1 MTSRA
6 AASKALL
13 QQNSVQREIDRALAV
28 GQERHAIRIQA
39 AMRRRIVM
47 RTMGVVKSVCVLLQS
62 AARARLARK
71 HVHNHPKRLAV
82 MRIQALVRGTL
93 MRRRLGHVFHELH
106 KHRQVMI
113 IRDALIAA
121 RINNRK
127 KLITAAVHQHFPD
140 CLHRRA
146 DMLVDALRANLRNKR
161 SREALKAV
169 HAKIEEMRAERAASR
184 ALLSEGY
191 DWRAALRNAKVWE
204 EGEQQIVVA
213 EKIGG
218 FVISEKIGGFVRPD
232 KIGGFV
238 IPEKIGGFVS
248 PEKIGGFVSPEKAK
262 AAAVVEI
269 ASSLGKGGSAVPS
282 SATTDSAAS
291 GSTIKG
297 EAKLFERDGERPLRS
312 LRFSGALT
320 TAMSSKAN
328 PDVSPL
334 GIRKWAATPVDV
346 TGAGSAELSVD
357 SFVSSCEG
365 DGSLRSVSLH
375 SPRGRARVERHSWH
389 GTSHPSSRPSSRPTN
404 SSRPSS
410 TRSRW
415 PVVVRRWCRGS
426 SRRTLSASPS

>member
-1 MTSRA
+1 LLQQVEPPSPAKPPVASRT
-6 AASKALL
+6 AASKPLL
-13 QQNSVQREIDRALAV
+13 LQNSVQREIDRALAV

-82 MRIQALVRGTL
+82 LRIQALVRGKL

-127 KLITAAVHQHFPD
+127 KLITAAVHEHFPD

-146 DMLVDALRANLRNKR
+146 DMLVDALRVNLRNKR

-191 DWRAALRNAKVWE
+191 DWRAALRNVKVWE

-213 EKIGG
+213 
-218 FVISEKIGGFVRPD
+218 
-232 KIGGFV
+232 
-238 IPEKIGGFVS
+238 
-248 PEKIGGFVSPEKAK
+248 EKIGGFVSPEKAK

-282 SATTDSAAS
+282 SAVPSSATPSSATPCS
-291 GSTIKG
+291 AVPGSTI
-297 EAKLFERDGERPLRS
+297 
-312 LRFSGALT
+312 
-320 TAMSSKAN
+320 
-328 PDVSPL
+328 
-334 GIRKWAATPVDV
+334 
-346 TGAGSAELSVD
+346 
-357 SFVSSCEG
+357 
-365 DGSLRSVSLH
+365 
-375 SPRGRARVERHSWH
+375 
-389 GTSHPSSRPSSRPTN
+389 
-404 SSRPSS
+404 
-410 TRSRW
+410 
-415 PVVVRRWCRGS
+415 
-426 SRRTLSASPS
+426 